1 MTYDW
6 SVLWRA
12 PYGELVAGAVL
23 TTLELSLISWA
34 FALVIRTAGGVARG
48 SPNRAVRLL
57 ATAHV
62 EIFRNVPLLVQLFFV
77 YYVFPRF
84 LPDALRRPLFSL
96 GWESVSA
103 VITLSL
109 YTSAKVSEHVRAG
122 LNAVGVPV
130 QWGALS
136 TGLSWWQAQRYVV
149 APLLLRLIVPSLT
162 SEFVTVFKSSSL
174 AMTVGVVETSYLTQ
188 EIGAETFHWV
198 EANAFGTAV
207 YLGCA
212 WAVALLMGLIER
224 RTRVHGLLRRGAG

>member
-6 SVLWRA
+6 SVLWRP
-12 PYGELVAGAVL
+12 PYGELVATAVL
-23 TTLELSLISWA
+23 TTLELSLISWV
-34 FALVIRTAGGVARG
+34 FALVIGTASGVARG
-48 SPNRAVRLL
+48 SPNGAVRLL

-62 EIFRNVPLLVQLFFV
+62 EVFRNIPLLVQLFFV

-84 LPDALRRPLFSL
+84 LPEALRRPLFSL

-109 YTSAKVSEHVRAG
+109 YTSAKISEHVRAG
-122 LNAVGVPV
+122 LNAVGLQV
-130 QWGALS
+130 QWAALS
-136 TGLSWWQAQRYVV
+136 TGLTWGQTQSFVV

-188 EIGAETFHWV
+188 QIGAETFHWV
-198 EANAFGTAV
+198 EANAVGTAV

-212 WAVALLMGLIER
+212 WIVAGLMSLVER
-224 RTRVHGLLRRGAG
+224 RARVHGLIGRGAG